1 MKILKYLFFLLL
13 VVLIAGAIYVAL
25 QPNSYDVK
33 RSKLIKAPVSVIFNN
48 VNDYKNWKSWGP
60 WHDDDPSITE
70 TYSDKTSG
78 VDAAYSWTSKDGPG
92 NMKTISLEENKFI
105 NQKIQFS
112 DYEPSDIY
120 WTFEETEEGTNVTWG
135 MKAEEIPFMFKFGAA
150 MSGGMDNMLGPMLKK
165 GLDNI
170 ANVIPEYMKNNPP
183 APPKAT
189 YSLGSVLSLKQDAQQ
204 FIGYKLV
211 SKTDHEVMT
220 KLFMEYMPKAGM
232 HAASQKLAHTDY
244 TPGAVFTKW
253 DEEKGEAEFYI
264 GLVVRKDVALDEGM
278 EKITLPEGKNVM
290 ITKYGPYGI
299 GDQEA
304 HMSID
309 KYLKENGLEQNGGI
323 WELYVNDPG
332 TVKPEEIETEIHYPV
347 K

>member
-13 VVLIAGAIYVAL
+13 VVLIGGAIYITL

-33 RSKLIKAPVSVIFNN
+33 RSKLIKAPASAIFNN

-60 WHDDDPSITE
+60 WYDDDPSIVE
-70 TYSDKTSG
+70 TYSDQTIG
-78 VDAAYSWTSKDGPG
+78 VGGAYSWTSEQGPG
-92 NMKTISLEENKFI
+92 NMKTISLEENKSI
-105 NQKIQFS
+105 EQKIQFS

-150 MSGGMDNMLGPMLKK
+150 MSGGMDNMLGPMLGK
-165 GLDNI
+165 GLENLDK
-170 ANVIPEYMKNNPP
+170 VIQEEMINNPP
-183 APPKAT
+183 KPKGVFT
-189 YSLGSVLSLKQDAQQ
+189 LGSPVGIKQDAQQ
-204 FIGYKLV
+204 FIGYKQV
-211 SKTDHEVMT
+211 TKIDHDAMT
-220 KLFMEYMPKAGM
+220 KLYMEFMPKAGM
-232 HAASQKLAHTDY
+232 HAHAQKLAPEDY
-244 TPGAVFTKW
+244 TPAAVFTKW

-264 GLVVRKDVALDEGM
+264 GLVVRKDVTLDTGM
-278 EKITLPEGKNVM
+278 EKLELPAGKNVM
-290 ITKYGPYGI
+290 LSKFGQYGT

-304 HMSID
+304 HMAID
-309 KYLKENGLEQNGGI
+309 KYLKENGLEQNGAI

-332 TVKPEEIETEIHYPV
+332 TVKPEDIETEIHYPV

>member
-13 VVLIAGAIYVAL
+13 VVLIGGAIYITL

-33 RSKLIKAPVSVIFNN
+33 RSKKIKAPASVIFNN
-48 VNDYKNWKSWGP
+48 INDFKNWKSWGP
-60 WHDDDPSITE
+60 WHDEDPSIVE
-70 TYSDKTSG
+70 RYSDQTIG
-78 VDAAYSWTSKDGPG
+78 VGGAYSWTSEEGPG
-92 NMKTISLEENKFI
+92 NMKTISLEENKSI

-150 MSGGMDNMLGPMLKK
+150 MSGGMDNMLGPMLGK
-165 GLDNI
+165 GLDNLDT
-170 ANVIPEYMKNNPP
+170 VILEELKNNPP
-183 APPKAT
+183 APPEAT
-189 YSLGSVLSLKQDAQQ
+189 FSLGAVLSLKQDAHQ
-204 FIGYKLV
+204 FIGYKQV
-211 SKTDHEVMT
+211 TKIDHEAMT
-220 KLFMEYMPKAGM
+220 KLFMEFMPKASM
-232 HAASQKLAHTDY
+232 HAAVQELADTEY
-244 TPGAVFTKW
+244 TPAAVFTKW

-264 GLVVRKDVALDEGM
+264 GLIVRKDVALDEEM
-278 EKITLPEGKNVM
+278 EKITLPAGENIM
-290 ITKYGPYGI
+290 ITKYGPYGT

-304 HMSID
+304 HMAID
-309 KYLKENGLEQNGGI
+309 KYLKEKGLEQNGAI

-332 TVKPEEIETEIHYPV
+332 TVKPEDIETEIHYPV